1 MRMIG
6 TVFIAVALAAPAL
19 AQAPPPPPANPC
31 AEDIKK
37 LCPEAKSADAAK
49 CLQDNESKL
58 SQACKDA
65 RASMR
70 KQTERPN

>member
-1 MRMIG
+1 MRVVG
-6 TVFIAVALAAPAL
+6 VFVIAVGLATAAS
-19 AQAPPPPPANPC
+19 AQAPAPTNPC
-31 AEDIKK
+31 AEDVKK
-37 LCPEAKSADAAK
+37 LCPDAKAEAVTK

-65 RASMR
+65 RAAMR